1 MIEKLHIERP
11 NLPKVK
17 ILVPPK
23 ENLKANYGVV
33 KVTEY
38 LTLNDI
44 LNKIKPIASEHP
56 KQMELIDIGTNYGQN
71 WGFIL
76 YRTKVPKIKNLI
88 IKGLLF

>member
-1 MIEKLHIERP
+1 MHKERP

-17 ILVPPK
+17 IPVPPK
-23 ENLKANYGVV
+23 ENMKGNYGVV

-44 LNKIKPIASEHP
+44 LNKIKPITSEQP
-56 KQMELIDIGTNYGQN
+56 KQMELIDIGANYGQN

-76 YRTKVPKIKNLI
+76 YRTKVSKIKNLI
-88 IKGLLF
+88 IKGKLF